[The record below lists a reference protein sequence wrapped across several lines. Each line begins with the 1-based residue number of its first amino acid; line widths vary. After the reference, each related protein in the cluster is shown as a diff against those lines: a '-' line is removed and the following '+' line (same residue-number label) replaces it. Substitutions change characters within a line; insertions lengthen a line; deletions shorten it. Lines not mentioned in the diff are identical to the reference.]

1 MRALC
6 GAIITAGALIGLG
19 LAAIGLGVRYQHF
32 PYQNASGETQWVLF
46 KHLDTG
52 LMVAVAVLLMMMV
65 VGLAATFLG
74 LAYHHH
80 RRHHEMLHHAKAGGA
95 VEQRTAV

>member
-19 LAAIGLGVRYQHF
+19 LTAIGLGLRYAAY
-32 PYQNASGETQWVLF
+32 PYLDETGKPHWVYF
-46 KHLDTG
+46 RHMDTALMITLLTLLLTLVIG
-52 LMVAVAVLLMMMV
+52 LGVA
-65 VGLAATFLG
+65 FLG

-80 RRHHEMLHHAKAGGA
+80 RRHHELLRGHGPAPAEHIHS
-95 VEQRTAV
+95 